1 MDKRLVPGFSLSAT
15 LAGALLAGSVVP
27 SPSAE
32 ASIHEIVAAFCS
44 GGGKGVISE
53 DGHLEA
59 PGVSDPTKKNFARP
73 VVATQ
78 SAIIISTS
86 PLRILITSS
95 KAAKYPEG
103 TVVVDLEALEF
114 LLVSLS
120 DSQATHCTNF
130 SDLP

>member
-1 MDKRLVPGFSLSAT
+1 M
-15 LAGALLAGSVVP
+15 LACALFAGSTMLPVG
-27 SPSAE
+27 AE

-44 GGGKGVISE
+44 GGGKGAIDES
-53 DGHLEA
+53 GFLEA

-78 SAIIISTS
+78 SAIILSTS
-86 PLRILITSS
+86 PLRILITGS

-103 TVVVDLEALEF
+103 TVVVDIAAMEF

-120 DSQATHCTNF
+120 DSQATHCVNF